1 MDGWLYLS
9 GNKSVS
15 GWGSNLFRLQCRW
28 LQWTD
33 WKPVQQYCK
42 IDVKI
47 GDGGV
52 NTGEGVVGFSVVIV
66 LFNFSIQ

>member
-1 MDGWLYLS
+1 MSFILG
-9 GNKSVS
+9 
-15 GWGSNLFRLQCRW
+15 LQSKW